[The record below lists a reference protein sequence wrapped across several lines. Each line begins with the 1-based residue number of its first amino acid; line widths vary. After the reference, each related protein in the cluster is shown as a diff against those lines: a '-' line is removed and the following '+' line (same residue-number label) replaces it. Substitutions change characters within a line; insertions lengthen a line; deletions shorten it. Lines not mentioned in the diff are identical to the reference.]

1 MINIADQLHAATADG
16 VLANAS
22 EIKDGT
28 KTQSQIN
35 AEVQAALAQAGN
47 TEKIQQFV
55 DTARNDVLGL
65 VVKNCGEDIPGAILG
80 DIYQDIN
87 GDGEFLG
94 DFSEMVPPS
103 DFGVGSVVKAADMQN
118 SQEAMFYVAKTAASP
133 SIEYDGESYSV
144 EGVTE
149 WLEVE
154 KGKIY
159 ECTARKAISYT
170 PEGEDAI
177 TGYLYLYDEVKV
189 SLKDIKDAIEEIR
202 SAISQEC
209 SESGSTEIDE
219 DEIDAIINGVDTA
232 EPYITFYSEAE
243 GETETAYR
251 YTEGDVSA
259 DDSELGVSHTCF
271 SRVDGQRF
279 YLRGGEWVDANGN
292 ASASYTGNLDVYA
305 SLTAE
310 LSIGTAEPHGFTFY
324 FGGGANL

>member
-232 EPYITFYSEAE
+232 APYITFYSEAE

>member
-1 MINIADQLHAATADG
+1 MSSPFPFSTSNSPAVIQH
-16 VLANAS
+16 
-22 EIKDGT
+22 KR
-28 KTQSQIN
+28 SQIL
-35 AEVQAALAQAGN
+35 EALIKAGDL
-47 TEKIQQFV
+47 Q
-55 DTARNDVLGL
+55 
-65 VVKNCGEDIPGAILG
+65 P
-80 DIYQDIN
+80 
-87 GDGEFLG
+87 
-94 DFSEMVPPS
+94 
-103 DFGVGSVVKAADMQN
+103 
-118 SQEAMFYVAKTAASP
+118 
-133 SIEYDGESYSV
+133 
-144 EGVTE
+144 E

-232 EPYITFYSEAE
+232 APYITFYSEAE

-271 SRVDGQRF
+271 SRVDGQRSTCV
-279 YLRGGEWVDANGN
+279 EANGSMRM
-292 ASASYTGNLDVYA
+292 ATHRHPIQETLMYMRA
-305 SLTAE
+305 
-310 LSIGTAEPHGFTFY
+310 
-324 FGGGANL
+324 